1 MDAEKNI
8 TAQIGSL
15 ISIVAQPE
23 FWGGLLNFISSKIP
37 FDTWCALH
45 YKDGI
50 PYVLS
55 EFDDWDDGALF
66 SKYLRH
72 YYKTDPFYLTQ
83 AKDAKFN
90 KWTLLREVIAPDF
103 FDSPHY
109 TEYLTH
115 FHDDEA
121 SLRIDLRNNTYFELS
136 IGRRGN
142 FSDADLANLKKLQP
156 VLVPLIQWRVWFD
169 VTGSLLPQQSFR
181 YSLEKLKE
189 PLEKTLTAAE
199 SSVAMLIIQ
208 GASNRDIAVALGIKT
223 STVSKHVHNILQKTQ
238 TKTKHEFFKKL
249 LEL

>member
-1 MDAEKNI
+1 
-8 TAQIGSL
+8 
-15 ISIVAQPE
+15 
-23 FWGGLLNFISSKIP
+23 
-37 FDTWCALH
+37 
-45 YKDGI
+45 
-50 PYVLS
+50 
-55 EFDDWDDGALF
+55 
-66 SKYLRH
+66 LR
-72 YYKTDPFYLTQ
+72 
-83 AKDAKFN
+83 
-90 KWTLLREVIAPDF
+90 V
-103 FDSPHY
+103 
-109 TEYLTH
+109 
-115 FHDDEA
+115 
-121 SLRIDLRNNTYFELS
+121 DLRNNTYFELS